1 MGGGKYAPQGK
12 LAVFAKFLDSRQ
24 QKTFEGTLG
33 TQVLTPIGSKT
44 CLCPIMDPIGPLKW
58 TL

>member
-24 QKTFEGTLG
+24 QKTYQGTPG

-44 CLCPIMDPIGPLKW
+44 SLGLSW